1 MPNVIEIQDLAAPAL
16 DVYARLTGPQLRHRA
31 GQFVAESP
39 KVIAR
44 ALDAGCRPVSFLM
57 ERRHLTG
64 DAAPLL
70 ARCPG
75 TPVYTA
81 DREVLAALTGY
92 TLTRGV
98 LCAMER
104 PVPADAAALCR
115 TARRVAVLENIVDT
129 TNLGAIFR
137 SAAALHVDAVLL
149 SPSCCDPLGRRS
161 LRVSMG
167 TVFQVPWA
175 VLPGWPEE
183 GLALL
188 KQQGFV
194 TAALALREDSRA
206 IDDPLLRRAEKLALV
221 LGTEGDGLAART
233 IAACDETVLIPMSH
247 GVDSLNVAAAA
258 AVAFWETRPRPAQE
272 VRYD

>member
-104 PVPADAAALCR
+104 PAPADAAALCR
-115 TARRVAVLENIVDT
+115 AARRAAVLENIVDT

-188 KQQGFV
+188 KQPRHRNGWV
-194 TAALALREDSRA
+194 NM
-206 IDDPLLRRAEKLALV
+206 P
-221 LGTEGDGLAART
+221 AR
-233 IAACDETVLIPMSH
+233 
-247 GVDSLNVAAAA
+247 AAAGKDD
-258 AVAFWETRPRPAQE
+258 VHTRLRQTRFPLSKSPRFLTAYSSLLSFCREMLRIKPTSKS
-272 VRYD
+272 

>member
-1 MPNVIEIQDLAAPAL
+1 M
-16 DVYARLTGPQLRHRA
+16 
-31 GQFVAESP
+31 
-39 KVIAR
+39 IAR
-44 ALDAGCRPVSFLM
+44 ALDAGYQPLSLLM
-57 ERRHLTG
+57 ERKQITGPAQEILTRCG
-64 DAAPLL
+64 DV
-70 ARCPG
+70 
-75 TPVYTA
+75 PVYTA
-81 DREVLAALTGY
+81 DREVLSALTGY

-104 PVPADAAALCR
+104 PAPADAAALCR
-115 TARRVAVLENIVDT
+115 TARRTAVLENIVDT

-175 VLPGWPEE
+175 FLPGWPQE

-194 TAALALREDSRA
+194 TAALALRENSRP
-206 IDDPLLRRAEKLALV
+206 IDDPLLRRADKLALV
-221 LGTEGDGLAART
+221 LGTEGDGLAADT

>member
-44 ALDAGCRPVSFLM
+44 ALDAGCCPVSFLM

-115 TARRVAVLENIVDT
+115 TARRVAVRENIVDT
-129 TNLGAIFR
+129 TNMGAIFR
-137 SAAALHVDAVLL
+137 SAAELHVDAVLL

-167 TVFQVPWA
+167 TVFQVPWTYIGSA
-175 VLPGWPEE
+175 AADWPQPGIER
-183 GLALL
+183 LRAM
-188 KQQGFV
+188 GFR
-194 TAALALREDSRA
+194 TAALALTENSVSIEDPRLAAEPRLA
-206 IDDPLLRRAEKLALV
+206 IV
-221 LGTEGDGLAART
+221 LGAEGDGLAAHT
-233 IAACDETVLIPMSH
+233 IAGCDYAVRIPMAH
-247 GVDSLNVAAAA
+247 DVDSLNVAAAG
-258 AVAFWETRPRPAQE
+258 AVAFWQLRARE
-272 VRYD
+272 